1 MEQWELPATT
11 FRQYDNDRHQRF
23 GVVMSTPLASY
34 IGTGVFSASILIND
48 QMFTLR
54 LMHALSDLALPKT
67 WKAGSIND
75 YNQRCGKASKVTEI
89 KDKQYLR
96 YTPLRF
102 AQKKV

>member
-54 LMHALSDLALPKT
+54 LMAMPQRPGTPKDMESR
-67 WKAGSIND
+67 K
-75 YNQRCGKASKVTEI
+75 YK
-89 KDKQYLR
+89 
-96 YTPLRF
+96 
-102 AQKKV
+102 